1 MGSVVLVHGWG
12 GAFSTTWQRSGFTAL
27 LTDGGKHVIGV
38 DLLGHGEAPKPHD
51 PEQYADLTER
61 VFDAIDAESPEEPV
75 EAVGFSLGALTLLR
89 AAIAR
94 PERFSRIVLAGIGQ
108 NVIERDHVGAT
119 RIVEGLE
126 RVIAAEDTDTAPDLD
141 EMDQIARLFVQYAQQ
156 PGNDIRALAAV
167 MRRPSVH
174 DFDPGDLA
182 TITCPVLV
190 VVGDRD
196 FVHPGDKLASL
207 FPAGRCETLKNVD
220 HFATPEAFGFFDAT
234 LEFLDAI

>member
-1 MGSVVLVHGWG
+1 MGSAVLVHGWG
-12 GAFSTTWQRSGFTAL
+12 GAFSTTWQRSGFAAL
-27 LTDGGKHVIGV
+27 LSDGGKHVIGV

-51 PEQYADLTER
+51 PEAYADLTAR
-61 VFDAIDAESPEEPV
+61 VFDAIDAESPGEPV

-108 NVIERDHVGAT
+108 NVIERDHAGAT
-119 RIVEGLE
+119 RIVEALE
-126 RVIAAEDTDTAPDLD
+126 RVIDAEDAGTAPDLD

-167 MRRPSVH
+167 MRRPSSG
-174 DFDPGDLA
+174 DFEPEDLA
-182 TITCPVLV
+182 AITCPVLV
-190 VVGDRD
+190 IVGDRD

-207 FPAGRCETLKNVD
+207 FPDGRCETLKNVD

-234 LEFLDAI
+234 LEFLDAV

>member
-27 LTDGGKHVIGV
+27 LSDGGKNVIGV

-51 PEQYADLTER
+51 PEAYADLTER
-61 VFDAIDAESPEEPV
+61 VFDAIDAESPDEPV

-108 NVIERDHVGAT
+108 NVIERDHAGAT

-126 RVIAAEDTDTAPDLD
+126 RVIDAENAGTSPDLD

-167 MRRPSVH
+167 MRRPPTG
-174 DFDPGDLA
+174 DFEPHDLA
-182 TITCPVLV
+182 AVTCPVLV

-196 FVHPGDKLASL
+196 FVHPGDPLANL
-207 FPAGRCETLKNVD
+207 FPDGRCETLKNVD

>member
-1 MGSVVLVHGWG
+1 MASVVLVHGWG

-27 LTDGGKHVIGV
+27 LADGGKHVIAV
-38 DLLGHGEAPKPHD
+38 DLLGHGQAPKPHD
-51 PEQYADLTER
+51 PEAYTDLTER
-61 VFDAIDAESPEEPV
+61 IFDAIDAESPDEPV
-75 EAVGFSLGALTLLR
+75 EAVGFSLGALTLLS

-94 PERFSRIVLAGIGQ
+94 PERFSRIVLAGIGH

-126 RVIAAEDTDTAPDLD
+126 LVIEAEDADTDPDLD

-167 MRRPSVH
+167 MRRPPAD
-174 DFDPGDLA
+174 DFERSDLA
-182 TITCPVLV
+182 TVTCPVLV
-190 VVGDRD
+190 IVGDRD
-196 FVHPGDKLASL
+196 FVHPGDELASR
-207 FPAGRCETLKNVD
+207 FPDGRCETLKNVD

>member
-27 LTDGGKHVIGV
+27 LSDGGKNVIGV
-38 DLLGHGEAPKPHD
+38 DLLGHGTAPKPHD
-51 PEQYADLTER
+51 PEAYADLTER
-61 VFDAIDAESPEEPV
+61 VFDAIDAESPDEPV

-108 NVIERDHVGAT
+108 NVIERDHAGAA

-126 RVIAAEDTDTAPDLD
+126 RVIDAEDAGIAPDLD
-141 EMDQIARLFVQYAQQ
+141 EMGQIARLFVQYAQQ

-167 MRRPSVH
+167 LRRPPTR
-174 DFDPGDLA
+174 DFEPDDLA
-182 TITCPVLV
+182 TVTCPVLV

-196 FVHPGDKLASL
+196 FVHPGDALAGL
-207 FPAGRCETLKNVD
+207 FPDGRCETLQNVD